1 MNFELVTVGKDVQ
14 MNMEDNMSKVKEEMF
29 DLKES
34 PMPFPNENTIFE
46 EFVERNLNLFVDKVI
61 CIDGEGS
68 KDFQVESEKDLIGME
83 EEILDSKDDPLS
95 ILTNKNMDQHIPS
108 ASQEVPK
115 KQQRKQQFVK
125 DIKKMIEK
133 KKREVEALRQNI
145 AQ

>member
-1 MNFELVTVGKDVQ
+1 MSSLFEHSGDAQTT
-14 MNMEDNMSKVKEEMF
+14 ESKF
-29 DLKES
+29 L
-34 PMPFPNENTIFE
+34 P
-46 EFVERNLNLFVDKVI
+46 
-61 CIDGEGS
+61 
-68 KDFQVESEKDLIGME
+68 
-83 EEILDSKDDPLS
+83 
-95 ILTNKNMDQHIPS
+95 NKNMDQHIPS